1 MPTSAPVSKQALLE
15 RVGQEVSDAKA
26 ALERLKGNYVIDVER
41 AQLYFQSCL
50 KRYAQ
55 LKEELASEK

>member
-1 MPTSAPVSKQALLE
+1 MPTSTRVSKEALLQ
-15 RVGQEVSDAKA
+15 RAGQEVSDAKA
-26 ALERLKGNYVIDVER
+26 AIEKLKGNYIVDVER